1 MSEHHPIHQWPEAE
15 RPRERLLEHGAARLS
30 DAELLALLIGSGTRG
45 RSAVE
50 VARPRVVTE
59 PRPCGELHTPRTEVE
74 NTWQIGLATRAH
86 GRRGVALNF
95 THQ

>member
-45 RSAVE
+45 RSAAKRKNSLSAASKSLAAKSCM
-50 VARPRVVTE
+50 AR
-59 PRPCGELHTPRTEVE
+59 
-74 NTWQIGLATRAH
+74 A
-86 GRRGVALNF
+86 
-95 THQ
+95 